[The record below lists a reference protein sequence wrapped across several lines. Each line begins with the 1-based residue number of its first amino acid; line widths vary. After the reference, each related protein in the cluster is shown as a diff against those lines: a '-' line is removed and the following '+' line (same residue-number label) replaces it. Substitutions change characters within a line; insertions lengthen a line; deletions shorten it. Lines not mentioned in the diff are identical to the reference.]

1 MIAHAGLPLGECAD
15 QLRVLALSPASVNLL
30 LPERNREVMDDDEP
44 IAAMVSG
51 DDTALWAALR
61 AGAGT
66 SPA

>member
-15 QLRVLALSPASVNLL
+15 QLRVFASSPTSVNLL
-30 LPERNREVMDDDEP
+30 PPERNRGVMDHDEL

-51 DDTALWAALR
+51 DDTALWAAPR